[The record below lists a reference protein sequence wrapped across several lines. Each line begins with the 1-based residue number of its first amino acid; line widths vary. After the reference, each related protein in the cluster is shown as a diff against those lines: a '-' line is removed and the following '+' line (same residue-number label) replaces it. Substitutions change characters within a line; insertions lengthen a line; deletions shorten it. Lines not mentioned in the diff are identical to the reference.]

1 MAIVLAALYF
11 GLIQLLLVDASRD
24 LNEARRFRAR
34 VVAWTLAENAAE
46 RSAYG
51 IAGMGT
57 TVMPVLENENEYGVM
72 RGGGMRS
79 GKSFRLTGEGQ
90 TKGVV
95 KVKSTVQVIG
105 RVEDTGEVFIDFTM
119 HSN

>member
-1 MAIVLAALYF
+1 MAIVLAVLYF

-34 VVAWTLAENAAE
+34 VIAWTLAENAAE

-51 IAGMGT
+51 IASMGPT
-57 TVMPVLENENEYGVM
+57 IMPVMTSETKDGTM
-72 RGGGMRS
+72 RGALMKS
-79 GKSFRLTGEGQ
+79 GNNFQLTGEGQ

-95 KVKSTVQVIG
+95 KVKSTVKVLG
-105 RVEDTGEVFIDFTM
+105 RVEPNGHVYIDFTM